1 MKVID
6 LYVKIANVEELPR
19 KIKIGN
25 TEYKYDGGY
34 FDKDGCKMIG
44 LIDLTYENL
53 NREVEIIEDTPK
65 ENNKI
70 KAIECWYSMEDI
82 KNNPELHNIMFDEL
96 KDKINEIIDKINGE

>member
-1 MKVID
+1 MKIID
-6 LYVKIANVEELPR
+6 LYVKIANAEEPPR

-44 LIDLTYENL
+44 LIELTYENL
-53 NREVEIIEDTPK
+53 NREVEIIEDK
-65 ENNKI
+65 KIEKI
-70 KAIECWYSMEDI
+70 KPIER
-82 KNNPELHNIMFDEL
+82 KPRNIDNQYL